1 MRSEHS
7 KRYLSL
13 VVQQDK
19 RIVFGEDYL
28 VVIQLFSTV
37 KNWLI
42 SDRKGIFRAKLLFDY
57 LVCLFANCEGSI
69 FSHITV
75 ATLRVQPS

>member
-19 RIVFGEDYL
+19 RIASGEHYL
-28 VVIQLFSTV
+28 VVIQLLSAA

-42 SDRKGIFRAKLLFDY
+42 SDRKGIFREPNSYLIILLMFICQ
-57 LVCLFANCEGSI
+57 L
-69 FSHITV
+69 
-75 ATLRVQPS
+75 

>member
-1 MRSEHS
+1 VRSEHS

-19 RIVFGEDYL
+19 RIASGEDYL
-28 VVIQLFSTV
+28 VVIQLLSAA

-42 SDRKGIFRAKLLFDY
+42 SDRKGIFR
-57 LVCLFANCEGSI
+57 E
-69 FSHITV
+69 
-75 ATLRVQPS
+75 P